1 MGETELKLEVS
12 LIPSQNISNTINSG
26 YDFDRIIFD
35 LDNKID
41 LLSSQADVADYL
53 ISIGSG
59 VLCGALDI
67 LWTGEFDLA
76 RGRELGSNTIDTFV
90 KQTAKLLGC
99 KDDDIKNCV
108 KFLEEKFPIPS
119 DGNTPDFGGGLQ
131 HHLRDFAHHPTVIGL
146 MFSLLTQFT
155 YKSYGTDTKGT
166 FIVVDVPESSRT
178 FIGKDTAE
186 KIIYG
191 TIIWFFHLVSDMAG
205 SKSTAGISGGT
216 GIPGPILSMAK
227 ELAAL
232 PLFKDIRVQ
241 DKSLSQFISKI
252 FNGTLFAQYD
262 EKGKIIKETVVKFDL
277 RGELGMMEELG
288 RQAIPVIANESIVR
302 TFYFIR
308 RLAVEIR
315 DKKISSE
322 KGAIDWK
329 KVRPVNSPTLT
340 RMLTIATGVFTSL
353 DVADA
358 IITQKY
364 FVAVNYIGVGRFAVA
379 LENEA
384 VWALK
389 RRNIGRIKE
398 MYNNLKRFTY
408 THTDQK
414 IYERMQKDMNTNKLG
429 LTEEQTEIL
438 YNLEY
443 YKVLNDISS
452 TKLPVGSEAIIELK
466 TEWLKEWKTYMSNG
480 YASFLQSENAVLSWY
495 EKEDLLKKIEKNNP
509 TETWFRL
516 VLLEA
521 MLFEPYYPLSLEK
534 DKKGNEIP
542 SKKYKN
548 INTPLAGYKK
558 SEGNRYLEEQFS
570 CKYCSKGYI
579 KRLRKCYDKVLRELN
594 EVLKT
599 ALTSFVITAG
609 VTIATVATAGAFA
622 PTIAVALVGSNFAG
636 LSGAA
641 LTSACL
647 AYIGGGAIAAGGL
660 GMAGGT
666 MAIVGGGAILGLGVG
681 AGVGGITGSI
691 SLMGK
696 KNTILQSAKL
706 LVSVREIFLN
716 DEQDLAYSNSVYEQ
730 YVNNIKS
737 IEKNLVDLKLKA
749 DTADSKEKKLLKAEI
764 KNAEESVNA
773 MKIAMKSMKKFIS
786 SYEIGMNS

>member
-1 MGETELKLEVS
+1 MRKTELEVR
-12 LIPSQNISNTINSG
+12 LIPSQNISDAISSE
-26 YDFDRIIFD
+26 YDFDRIIFE

-41 LLSSQADVADYL
+41 WLSSQADVADYL

-59 VLCGALDI
+59 VLCGVLDI

-76 RGRELGSNTIDTFV
+76 RGRKLGSSTIDTFV
-90 KQTAKLLGC
+90 EKTAKLLGC

-108 KFLEEKFPIPS
+108 RFLEDKFPIPS
-119 DGNTPDFGGGLQ
+119 DGNTSDFGGGLQ

-155 YKSYGTDTKGT
+155 YKSYGTDTKGM
-166 FIVVDVPESSRT
+166 FIVVDVPESSRV

-232 PLFKDIRVQ
+232 PLFKNVRVQ

-262 EKGKIIKETVVKFDL
+262 EKGKIIKETVVRFDL
-277 RGELGMMEELG
+277 RGELGLMAELG

-329 KVRPVNSPTLT
+329 RVRPVNSPTLT

-398 MYNNLKRFTY
+398 MYNNLKRLTY
-408 THTDQK
+408 THTDQL
-414 IYERMQKDMNTNKLG
+414 IYERMQKDMNTDKLG

-452 TKLPVGSEAIIELK
+452 TKLPVGSEAFIELK

-480 YASFLQSENAVLSWY
+480 YASFLQSENAVLNWY
-495 EKEDLLKKIEKNNP
+495 EKKDLLKKIEENNP
-509 TETWFRL
+509 SEIWFRL

-558 SEGNRYLEEQFS
+558 SEGDRYLEEQFS

-599 ALTSFVITAG
+599 ALTSIVITAG

-666 MAIVGGGAILGLGVG
+666 MVIVGGGAVLGLGVG
-681 AGVGGITGSI
+681 AGVGGITGRI

-706 LVSVREIFLN
+706 LVSIREIFLN
-716 DEQDLAYSNSVYEQ
+716 DEQDLSYSNSVYEQ
-730 YVNNIKS
+730 YVNNIRS

-749 DTADSKEKKLLKAEI
+749 DTADSKEKRILKAEI

-773 MKIAMKSMKKFIS
+773 MKIAMKNMKKFIS
-786 SYEIGMNS
+786 SYEIGINIK

>member
-1 MGETELKLEVS
+1 MRETELKVEVS
-12 LIPSQNISNTINSG
+12 LIPSQNISNTISSE
-26 YDFDRIIFD
+26 YDFDRIIFE

-41 LLSSQADVADYL
+41 WLSSQADVADCL

-59 VLCGALDI
+59 VLCGVLDI

-76 RGRELGSNTIDTFV
+76 RGRELGSNSIDTFV

-108 KFLEEKFPIPS
+108 RFLEDKFPIPS

-155 YKSYGTDTKGT
+155 YKSYGTDTKGM
-166 FIVVDVPESSRT
+166 FIVVDVPESSRV

-262 EKGKIIKETVVKFDL
+262 EKGKIIKQTVVKFDL
-277 RGELGMMEELG
+277 RGELGLMAELG

-329 KVRPVNSPTLT
+329 RVRPVNSPTLT

-398 MYNNLKRFTY
+398 MYNNLKRLTY
-408 THTDQK
+408 THTDQM
-414 IYERMQKDMNTNKLG
+414 IYERMQKDMNTDKLG

-452 TKLPVGSEAIIELK
+452 TKLPVGSEAFIELK

-480 YASFLQSENAVLSWY
+480 YASFLQSENAVLNWY
-495 EKEDLLKKIEKNNP
+495 EKEDLLKKIEENNP
-509 TETWFRL
+509 SETWFRL

-558 SEGNRYLEEQFS
+558 SEGDRYLEEQFS
-570 CKYCSKGYI
+570 CKYCGKGYI

-599 ALTSFVITAG
+599 ALTSIVITAG

-730 YVNNIKS
+730 YVNNIRS
-737 IEKNLVDLKLKA
+737 IDKNLVDLKLKA

>member
-1 MGETELKLEVS
+1 MRKTELEVR
-12 LIPSQNISNTINSG
+12 LIPSQNISDAISSE
-26 YDFDRIIFD
+26 YDFDRIIFE

-41 LLSSQADVADYL
+41 WLSSQADVADYL

-59 VLCGALDI
+59 VLCGVLDI

-76 RGRELGSNTIDTFV
+76 RGRELGSNSIDTFV

-108 KFLEEKFPIPS
+108 RFLEDKFPIPS

-155 YKSYGTDTKGT
+155 YKSYGTDTKGM
-166 FIVVDVPESSRT
+166 FIVVDVPESSRV

-262 EKGKIIKETVVKFDL
+262 EKGKIIKQTVVKFEL
-277 RGELGMMEELG
+277 RGELGLMAELG

-329 KVRPVNSPTLT
+329 RVRPVNSPTLT

-398 MYNNLKRFTY
+398 MYNNLKRLTY
-408 THTDQK
+408 THTDQM
-414 IYERMQKDMNTNKLG
+414 IYERMQKDMNTDKLG

-452 TKLPVGSEAIIELK
+452 TKLPVGSEAFIELK

-480 YASFLQSENAVLSWY
+480 YASFLQSENAVLNWY
-495 EKEDLLKKIEKNNP
+495 EKKDLLKKIEENNP
-509 TETWFRL
+509 SETWFRL

-558 SEGNRYLEEQFS
+558 SEGDRYLEEQFS
-570 CKYCSKGYI
+570 CKYCGKGYI

-599 ALTSFVITAG
+599 ALTSIVITAG

-666 MAIVGGGAILGLGVG
+666 MAIVGGGSILGLGVG

-730 YVNNIKS
+730 YVNNIRS

-749 DTADSKEKKLLKAEI
+749 DTVDSKEKKLLKAEI

-773 MKIAMKSMKKFIS
+773 MKIAMKNMKKFIS